1 MPYRII
7 IVVTAAFFGAGAFWM
22 FLPLLSVALRS
33 EGVSDFWVGIISGL
47 PWVGLLAMSS
57 FIPAIIRRL
66 GLQRMILSGMIAA
79 IFVFLGFAATRNV
92 LLWSLLCLVMGAVLA
107 LRWAGLDT
115 WMNGSFPAHLRGRL
129 TGLYELILSGSMAA
143 GPGILAVS
151 GSTGRAPF
159 LAGAAVTAA
168 AAIMLSFTGREAPHA
183 TQPGTQPARRRD
195 ILLHEPAAFI
205 GIFLVGLT
213 EACNLSLLP
222 LFGLSRGLSVHLS
235 ALLVVAVQA
244 GVALGAVLIGSLADH
259 LDRKKLRNIT
269 ACAMVLL
276 PLGLILG
283 LQEGLWP
290 WLVVWGLAQGGL
302 FTLGIVFL
310 ASRHSGLGLAS
321 AMSLSMVVYTIGGI
335 VGPPALGLCMSL
347 LGPTGFALGLAIIAF
362 AGAFAILRHRSNG
375 EPATTH

>member
-1 MPYRII
+1 MPYRIVI
-7 IVVTAAFFGAGAFWM
+7 AVIAAFFGAGAFWM
-22 FLPLLSVALRS
+22 FLPLLSVALRG
-33 EGVSDFWVGIISGL
+33 EGVGDFWVGVISGL
-47 PWVGLLAMSS
+47 PWVGLLAMSY

-66 GLQRMILSGMIAA
+66 GLQRMVLSGMAA
-79 IFVFLGFAATRNV
+79 TIFVFLGFAVTRNM
-92 LLWSLLCLVMGAVLA
+92 LLWSLLCLVMGGTVA

-129 TGLYELILSGSMAA
+129 TGLYELILSGSMAV
-143 GPGILAVS
+143 GPGILAIS

-159 LAGAAVTAA
+159 LAGAIVTAGA
-168 AAIMLSFTGREAPHA
+168 TVMLSFTGREAPHA

-205 GIFLVGLT
+205 GIFLVGVT

-235 ALLVVAVQA
+235 ALLIVAVQA
-244 GVALGAVLIGSLADH
+244 GVALGAVLVGGLADH
-259 LDRKKLRNIT
+259 LDRKKLRNVT
-269 ACAMVLL
+269 ASAMVLL

-283 LQEGLWP
+283 LQAGLWP
-290 WLVVWGLAQGGL
+290 WLVIWGLAQGGL

-347 LGPTGFALGLAIIAF
+347 LGPAGFALGLAVIAF
-362 AGAFAILRHRSNG
+362 AGAFAILRQHSG
-375 EPATTH
+375 DTPTATL

>member
-7 IVVTAAFFGAGAFWM
+7 IAVSAAFFGAGAFWM
-22 FLPLLSVALRS
+22 FLPLLSVALRA
-33 EGVSDFWVGIISGL
+33 EGVGDFWVGIISGL
-47 PWVGLLAMSS
+47 PWVGLLAMSG
-57 FIPAIIRRL
+57 FIPAIMRRL
-66 GLQRMILSGMIAA
+66 GLQRMVLTGMVGSV
-79 IFVFLGFAATRNV
+79 FVFLGFAATRNV

-115 WMNGSFPAHLRGRL
+115 WINGSFPAHLRGRL
-129 TGLYELILSGSMAA
+129 TGLYELILSGSMAM
-143 GPGILAVS
+143 GPGFLAIS

-159 LAGAAVTAA
+159 LAGAIVTAG
-168 AAIMLSFTGREAPHA
+168 AAIMLSFAGREAPHA

-235 ALLVVAVQA
+235 ALLVVAVQS
-244 GVALGAVLIGSLADH
+244 GVALGAVLIGSLSDH
-259 LDRKKLRNIT
+259 LDRKKLRNVT

-276 PLGLILG
+276 PLGLVLG

-290 WLVVWGLAQGGL
+290 WLAVWGLAQGGL

-310 ASRHSGLGLAS
+310 TSRHSGLGLAS
-321 AMSLSMVVYTIGGI
+321 AMSLSMVVYTLGGI
-335 VGPPALGLCMSL
+335 VGPPTLGLCMSL
-347 LGPTGFALGLAIIAF
+347 LGPDGFALGLASAAF
-362 AGAFAILRHRSNG
+362 AGAFAILRYRSDRV
-375 EPATTH
+375 PAATH